1 MSRFR
6 LGNPPPEVL
15 DRTFRLVGDRT
26 VARVSFLRID
36 RLHYA
41 SVDGAHIERVAVRHP
56 GAVVVVPLDG
66 NDVVLIEQF
75 RAPIGRRLLE
85 LPAGKLDKAGEEAA
99 ATANREL
106 EEEVGLTAETLD
118 YLGEILTTPGF
129 SDELITMFVASGL
142 TPTARRPSGAEEIE
156 ATIVRMSLDEAV
168 AAIERGEI
176 SDAKTVAALLMV
188 ARRA

>member
-1 MSRFR
+1 M
-6 LGNPPPEVL
+6 GNPPPEVL

-85 LPAGKLDKAGEEAA
+85 LPAGKLD
-99 ATANREL
+99 R
-106 EEEVGLTAETLD
+106 
-118 YLGEILTTPGF
+118 
-129 SDELITMFVASGL
+129 SS
-142 TPTARRPSGAEEIE
+142 
-156 ATIVRMSLDEAV
+156 
-168 AAIERGEI
+168 
-176 SDAKTVAALLMV
+176 KTWKE
-188 ARRA
+188 